1 MFTISKPITTT
12 IIATVVMKV
21 IVDLPI
27 TSLVGINSTDSN
39 IIKPIEF
46 LIYCYLPVI
55 YPRYDSEFATII
67 QI

>member
-39 IIKPIEF
+39 IFKPIEF
-46 LIYCYLPVI
+46 
-55 YPRYDSEFATII
+55 
-67 QI
+67 